1 MKEKPAREGWSCGLL
16 GSTVPQLRLLEP
28 DGVHDAGTQMERIRH
43 VRHTSLR
50 IHSVPLLP
58 PRQNEESQGD
68 SRRWPD
74 PWDLQRAIGWLEG
87 DHNRHVKVPGA
98 LPITLSAI
106 VGHQGNQLVNLGN
119 KDPVLGNCPRQPYLL
134 LALSVL
140 GFLPA

>member
-1 MKEKPAREGWSCGLL
+1 MR
-16 GSTVPQLRLLEP
+16 QLHRLLEP
-28 DGVHDAGTQMERIRH
+28 DGAPDAGTQMELIRH
-43 VRHTSLR
+43 GRHTSLR

-68 SRRWPD
+68 SGRRPD
-74 PWDLQRAIGWLEG
+74 PWDLWRAIGWLER
-87 DHNRHVKVPGA
+87 DHNRHLDVLMGP
-98 LPITLSAI
+98 PITLSAI

-119 KDPVLGNCPRQPYLL
+119 KEPVLGNCPRQPYLL